1 MPGRTIR
8 LTLIGAVT
16 ALAVPSIAAG
26 PVTAAPLAPPVA
38 QRVLPGCDNN
48 NPPAQPITTMPWA
61 QQRYA
66 PERLAPLATGAGVTV
81 AVIDSGVDKTHPQM
95 KGRVLPGRD
104 YLDPGLDGTRDC
116 VRHGTGAASIIA
128 ATPREGVPF
137 RGLAP
142 QAKILPVRVSEKKVI
157 EGKESGESVTV
168 EKFAE
173 SIRWA
178 VDNGASVINL
188 SIVYYQDN
196 PVLKRAVEYAL
207 EKDVVLVAAAGNLYT
222 DKNPRPYPT
231 SYDGV
236 IGVGSVGED
245 GVVSPFSQRGDYVDL
260 VAPGGNV
267 VIAAPERG
275 HLLDNGTSFAT
286 PFVTATVAL
295 IRQYWPEL
303 NARQV
308 TQRLLA
314 ATDPVPGSD
323 RDAYGAGLL
332 NPYRAV
338 TDTAAPARRQEAG
351 GLPPHRIDPVEV
363 ARAERRSQSQ
373 ERALWVAGLAG
384 TVALV
389 ALLLAVVLPRGA
401 RRRWR
406 PAAASS
412 QQPSRP
418 AP

>member
-1 MPGRTIR
+1 MRGRTIR
-8 LTLIGAVT
+8 LTLVGAITV
-16 ALAVPSIAAG
+16 LAVPPIAAG
-26 PVTAAPLAPPVA
+26 PVTAAALAPPVA
-38 QRVLPGCDNN
+38 QRTLPGCDNN
-48 NPPAQPITTMPWA
+48 TPPAQPITTLPWA

-66 PERLAPLATGAGVTV
+66 PERLAPLATGSGVTV

-95 KGRVLPGRD
+95 RGRILPGRD
-104 YLDPGLDGTRDC
+104 FLDPGLDGTRDC
-116 VRHGTGAASIIA
+116 VRHGTGVASIIA
-128 ATPREGVPF
+128 ATPREGTPF

-157 EGKESGESVTV
+157 EGKENGESVTV
-168 EKFAE
+168 GTFAQ

-178 VDNGASVINL
+178 VDNGADVINL
-188 SIVYYQDN
+188 SVVYYQDN
-196 PVLKRAVEYAL
+196 PELKRAVEYAL
-207 EKDVVLVAAAGNLYT
+207 EKDVVIVAAAGNLYA
-222 DKNPRPYPT
+222 DKNPKPYPT

-245 GVVSPFSQRGDYVDL
+245 GLVSPFSQRGDYVDL

-267 VIAAPERG
+267 VVAVPERG
-275 HLLDNGTSFAT
+275 HVLDNGTSFAT

-295 IRQYWPEL
+295 IRQYWPNL

-308 TQRLLA
+308 AQRLIA
-314 ATDPVPGSD
+314 TTDPVPGSD
-323 RDAYGAGLL
+323 RNAYGAGML

-338 TDTAAPARRQEAG
+338 TDTAAPARRPEAA
-351 GLPPHRIDPVEV
+351 GLPPHQVDPAEV
-363 ARAERRSQSQ
+363 AQAERRSESQ

-401 RRRWR
+401 RRGWR
-406 PAAASS
+406 PAG
-412 QQPSRP
+412 PTP
-418 AP
+418 

>member
-8 LTLIGAVT
+8 LTLIGAITV
-16 ALAVPSIAAG
+16 LVVPPIAAG
-26 PVTAAPLAPPVA
+26 PATAAPLAPPAA
-38 QRVLPGCDNN
+38 QRALPGCDNDT
-48 NPPAQPITTMPWA
+48 PPAQPTTTLPWA

-81 AVIDSGVDKTHPQM
+81 AVIDSGVDKTHAQLR
-95 KGRVLPGRD
+95 GRVLPGRD
-104 YLDPGLDGTRDC
+104 YLDPGRDGTRDC
-116 VRHGTGAASIIA
+116 ARHGTGVASIIA
-128 ATPREGVPF
+128 ATPREGTPF

-142 QAKILPVRVSEKKVI
+142 QVKILPVRVSEKKVI
-157 EGKESGESVTV
+157 EGEERGESVNAET
-168 EKFAE
+168 FAQ

-178 VDNGASVINL
+178 VDNGADVINL
-188 SIVYYQDN
+188 SVVYYSDN
-196 PVLKRAVEYAL
+196 AALKRAVEYAL
-207 EKDVVLVAAAGNLYT
+207 EKDVVIVAAAGNLYP

-245 GVVSPFSQRGDYVDL
+245 GVISPFSQRGDYVDL

-267 VIAAPERG
+267 AVAVPERG
-275 HLLDNGTSFAT
+275 HVLDNGTSFAT
-286 PFVTATVAL
+286 PFVTATAAL
-295 IRQYWPEL
+295 IRQYRPDL

-308 TQRLLA
+308 AQRLIA
-314 ATDPVPGSD
+314 STDPVPGSD
-323 RDAYGAGLL
+323 PHAYGAGML

-338 TDTAAPARRQEAG
+338 TDTAAPALRPEAA
-351 GLPPHRIDPVEV
+351 GLPPYQVDPEEV
-363 ARAERRSQSQ
+363 AQAQRRSESQ

-401 RRRWR
+401 RRGWR
-406 PAAASS
+406 PAGPTS
-412 QQPSRP
+412 
-418 AP
+418 